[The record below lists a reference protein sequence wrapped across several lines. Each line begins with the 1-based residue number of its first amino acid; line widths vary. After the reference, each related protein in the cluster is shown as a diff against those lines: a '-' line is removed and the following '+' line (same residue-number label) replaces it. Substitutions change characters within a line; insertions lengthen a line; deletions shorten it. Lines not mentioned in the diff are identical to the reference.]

1 MLLDFA
7 VKKNGTVQPHKNS
20 KNSTAR
26 QSCVQ
31 SEVYYSRPLF
41 AGVYRSGAGSRGDL
55 LGQGP
60 SGRNDSTS
68 NFRAYLFSAW
78 CNV

>member
-7 VKKNGTVQPHKNS
+7 VKKNGTVQQHKNS

-31 SEVYYSRPLF
+31 CEVYYSRPLF

-55 LGQGP
+55 L
-60 SGRNDSTS
+60 
-68 NFRAYLFSAW
+68 
-78 CNV
+78 